1 MFQNLNNLLS
11 SISEKAGWELGFVT
25 ENDLKDKQVRL
36 SPFKKQLAKLA
47 LKDANLAV
55 DAIYFSGENP
65 FIQFKT
71 LNSFDIEKIS
81 ELHRKIWNEG
91 RTPLLGIITPAEVRF
106 YDSFDIPGNDEKAL
120 NKLERARFQTTEQD
134 LNKLANLLHQSKID
148 SGLIWKESFGKNIK
162 TQSRVDRTLVANM
175 AATREKLFTEYK
187 FPFDIIH
194 DLLGRSL
201 FTLYLEDR
209 GILTPENYPSKPR
222 GVSGF
227 FDLLNYPEST
237 YKLFHYLKTRF
248 NGDIF
253 PVSAKEEKLVNAN
266 PAVLEIIRNCFS
278 GEMDVQSGQLNLIW
292 RLFQFQYI
300 PIELIS
306 SIYEEF
312 MSEEDENHEK
322 IKKEGAF
329 YTPQMLVEF
338 VLNEVLPWPDENNK
352 NYNLK
357 ILDPACGS
365 GIFLVESYKRLIAR
379 WKYSNKGKDIDENV
393 LEDLLINNIYGIEK
407 DAEAVKVTAFSLYLT
422 FLNYI
427 EPKKALS
434 QVKFKQLIRW
444 KDKKELELRENKKPG
459 NNLFQFSTFTK
470 DLDVFQN
477 KFDLIVG
484 NPPWK
489 LGKLDN
495 DVKTYLNKHKLPQ
508 QIMCAYLD
516 FMPELVNTG
525 TIALISA
532 AKILFNTGDLYDEFR
547 AKFFKNNIVDAVI
560 NLAVVRDIMFKN
572 ASSPGAVF
580 IYKKKTQQAEQKD
593 YVTYCI
599 PKSTEI
605 IKHRQT
611 VVIDASEVKF
621 IPLREILKPNSK
633 VFKIAMWGNARDLKL
648 IEKLQKIVSIKD
660 IADKKEIGGGLH
672 LKEKGKKAGNEH
684 LANNYFVSPDKI
696 QQYYIPKTGISKLG
710 SQHTAYRPNTHEVF
724 NKPVV
729 LINEG
734 SKGSEF
740 CCSFIDYNCV
750 YKSSSYGIS
759 LKNKSDNFH
768 KALVASLNSTIA
780 SYYFFI
786 TSSSWGID
794 KGGRVQNNDAV
805 SFPALPTVMDDET
818 IDELAAEIDKI
829 IKLYTSNEVE
839 LHFEDEIKK
848 IKHQIDQIIY
858 NVLKLSSIE
867 KALVNDV
874 MNYSSALHNRYIA
887 SKAECPAKISTD
899 IKSYSQT
906 FIKAVNSVLK
916 YSQKEV
922 GVNVFDTGN
931 THDLINILE
940 IKVYETE
947 QGKELVKIIENKD
960 ISKILKEINAHTYE
974 EHSESVYY
982 RKVIKY
988 FSGNSIYFV
997 KPNQK
1002 RFWSTAQALN
1012 DADNFVLDI
1021 LSNK

>member
-1 MFQNLNNLLS
+1 MLQNLNNLLS

-91 RTPLLGIITPAEVRF
+91 RTPLLGIITPSEIRF
-106 YDSFDIPGNDEKAL
+106 YDSFDIPGNDERAL

-227 FDLLNYPEST
+227 FDLLNHPEST

-278 GEMDVQSGQLNLIW
+278 GEMDVQNGQLNLIW

-393 LEDLLINNIYGIEK
+393 LEELLLNNIYGIEK

-434 QVKFKQLIRW
+434 QVRFKQLIRW

-477 KFDLIVG
+477 KFDLIIG
-484 NPPWK
+484 NPPWR

-495 DVKTYLNKHKLPQ
+495 DVKAYLNKQKLPQ

-516 FMPELVNTG
+516 FMPELVNEG

-532 AKILFNTGDLYDEFR
+532 AKILFNTGDLYDNFR
-547 AKFFKNNIVDAVI
+547 IRFFKNNVVDAVI

-580 IYKKKTQQAEQKD
+580 IYRKKTEHTEQKD

-633 VFKIAMWGNARDLKL
+633 VFKIAMWGNVRDLKL
-648 IEKLQKIVSIKD
+648 IEKLQNITSIKD
-660 IADKKEIGGGLH
+660 IADKREIGGGLH

-684 LANNYFVSPDKI
+684 LANNYFVTPDRI

-710 SQHTAYRPNTHEVF
+710 SQHTAYRPNTHNVF

-759 LKNKSDNFH
+759 LKNKSSDFH

-805 SFPALPTVMDDET
+805 SFPALPIVMDDKT
-818 IDELAAEIDKI
+818 ISELAGEIDKV
-829 IKLYTSNEVE
+829 IKLLTSNEVE
-839 LHFEDEIKK
+839 LHFDSEMKK
-848 IKHQIDQIIY
+848 IRHQIDQIIY
-858 NVLKLSSIE
+858 DVLKLSSIE
-867 KALVNDV
+867 KALINDV

-887 SKAECPAKISTD
+887 SKAECPAKIATD

-922 GVNVFDTGN
+922 RVNVFDTGN
-931 THDLINILE
+931 IQDLINILE
-940 IKVYETE
+940 IEVSDASNDID
-947 QGKELVKIIENKD
+947 LVKIIENKD

-988 FSGNSIYFV
+988 FSGNSIFFV